1 MTMINQQMWG
11 YCKIP
16 PDSCQ
21 AGNVN
26 SWAVDHWHRCRMIG
40 WHITKSR
47 LLKSS
52 TPSKQMESWLMVT
65 KTCPKKI
72 LPNSLHV
79 WSKPTWRW
87 TNKQHQAAHHQKN
100 IWGPGPGQCLPKVA
114 IIRTIWDSPIGTF
127 GNCPE
132 NDPKSLN
139 NHGYICHKSQLA

>member
-1 MTMINQQMWG
+1 MFPVAIFPAIHWYLSGWPWSTSKCG
-11 YCKIP
+11 DTADT

-52 TPSKQMESWLMVT
+52 TPSKQNGELINGDENM
-65 KTCPKKI
+65 PKKI

-132 NDPKSLN
+132 NRS
-139 NHGYICHKSQLA
+139 